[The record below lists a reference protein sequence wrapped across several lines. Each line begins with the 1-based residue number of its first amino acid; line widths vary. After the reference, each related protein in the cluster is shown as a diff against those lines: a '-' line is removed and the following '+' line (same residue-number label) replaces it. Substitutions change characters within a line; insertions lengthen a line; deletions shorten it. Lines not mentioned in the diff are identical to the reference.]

1 MKKALKTFFI
11 LILCLAVAGGT
22 GYLFFVNLTKSSSAF
37 ENINSFVK
45 SSSQKELLIDMQQ
58 ISTYGGDRFNTI
70 IGTYND
76 MQQSLQC
83 LNACLI
89 DFENSSAEHILCT
102 KLDKLV
108 SQTSDIKA
116 MVNEY
121 NIKSQNLTFNKYEG
135 SNNIYESFADFV
147 ANYADYVLA
156 VNMEVKKYV
165 SSTNV
170 DVKFD
175 VIDVYANV
183 VKNSLQ
189 NLKVD
194 ETNNFD
200 NLNYMNS
207 HFQLKNGYLVSQ
219 NPNGNF
225 ASENNKFIEQ
235 YKQCN
240 ALSFASNLN
249 ANLILA
255 DVNSTN
261 VELRAGYYLKI
272 ILGA

>member
-121 NIKSQNLTFNKYEG
+121 NIKSQNSTFNKYEG

-156 VNMEVKKYV
+156 VNMEVKKHV

-170 DVKFD
+170 DIKFD

-183 VKNSLQ
+183 VKKSLQ

-235 YKQCN
+235 YKQCD
-240 ALSFASNLN
+240 ASSFASNLN

-261 VELRAGYYLKI
+261 AELRAGYYLKI

>member
-58 ISTYGGDRFNTI
+58 
-70 IGTYND
+70 
-76 MQQSLQC
+76 SLQC

-121 NIKSQNLTFNKYEG
+121 NIKSQNSTFNKYEG

-156 VNMEVKKYV
+156 VNMEVKKHV

-170 DVKFD
+170 DIKFD

-183 VKNSLQ
+183 VKKSLQ

-207 HFQLKNGYLVSQ
+207 HFQLKNGYLISQ

-235 YKQCN
+235 YKQCD
-240 ALSFASNLN
+240 ASSFASNLN

-261 VELRAGYYLKI
+261 AELRAGYYLKI

>member
-121 NIKSQNLTFNKYEG
+121 NIKSQNSTFNKYEG

-156 VNMEVKKYV
+156 VNMEVKKHV

-170 DVKFD
+170 DIKFD

-183 VKNSLQ
+183 VKKSLQ

-207 HFQLKNGYLVSQ
+207 HFQLKNGYLISQ

-235 YKQCN
+235 YKQCD
-240 ALSFASNLN
+240 ASSFASNLN

-261 VELRAGYYLKI
+261 AELRAGYYLKI

>member
-121 NIKSQNLTFNKYEG
+121 NIKSQNSTFNKYEG

-194 ETNNFD
+194 GTNNFE

>member
-108 SQTSDIKA
+108 SQTSNIKA

-121 NIKSQNLTFNKYEG
+121 NIKSQNSTFNKYEG

>member
-11 LILCLAVAGGT
+11 LVLCLAVAGGT

-121 NIKSQNLTFNKYEG
+121 NIKSQNSTFNKYEG

-175 VIDVYANV
+175 IIDVYANV

>member
-37 ENINSFVK
+37 ENINSFIK

-58 ISTYGGDRFNTI
+58 ISTDGGDRFNTI
-70 IGTYND
+70 IGTYKD

-89 DFENSSAEHILCT
+89 DFESSSAEHILCT
-102 KLDKLV
+102 KLDKLI
-108 SQTSDIKA
+108 SQTSDIKE

-121 NIKSQNLTFNKYEG
+121 NIKSQNSTFNKFEG
-135 SNNIYESFADFV
+135 ANNIYESFADFV
-147 ANYADYVLA
+147 ANYADYILA
-156 VNMEVKKYV
+156 VNVEVKKHV

-235 YKQCN
+235 YKQCD
-240 ALSFASNLN
+240 ASSFASNLN
-249 ANLILA
+249 ANIILA
-255 DVNSTN
+255 DSNSTN
-261 VELRAGYYLKI
+261 AELRAGYYLKI

>member
-102 KLDKLV
+102 KLDKLA
-108 SQTSDIKA
+108 SQISDIKA

-121 NIKSQNLTFNKYEG
+121 NIKSQNSTFNKYEG

>member
-175 VIDVYANV
+175 VIYVYSNV
-183 VKNSLQ
+183 VKNILKK
-189 NLKVD
+189 LKVY

>member
-11 LILCLAVAGGT
+11 LVLCLAVAGGT

-121 NIKSQNLTFNKYEG
+121 NIKSQNSTFNKYEG

-189 NLKVD
+189 NLKVY

>member
-121 NIKSQNLTFNKYEG
+121 NIKSQNSTFNKYEG

-207 HFQLKNGYLVSQ
+207 HCQRKNAYLVSQ

>member
-11 LILCLAVAGGT
+11 LVLCLAVAGGT

-121 NIKSQNLTFNKYEG
+121 NIKSQNSTFNKYEG

-194 ETNNFD
+194 EANNFD

>member
-89 DFENSSAEHILCT
+89 DFENSTAEHILCT

-121 NIKSQNLTFNKYEG
+121 NIKSQNSTFNKYEG

-175 VIDVYANV
+175 IIDVYANV

-189 NLKVD
+189 NLKVY

>member
-58 ISTYGGDRFNTI
+58 ISTHGGDRFNTI

-121 NIKSQNLTFNKYEG
+121 NIKSQNSTFNKYEG

-189 NLKVD
+189 NLKVY

-225 ASENNKFIEQ
+225 ASEYNKFIEQ

>member
-11 LILCLAVAGGT
+11 LVLCLAVAGGT

-121 NIKSQNLTFNKYEG
+121 NIKSQNSTFNKYQG

>member
-37 ENINSFVK
+37 ENINSFIK

-121 NIKSQNLTFNKYEG
+121 NIKSQNSTFNKYEG

-156 VNMEVKKYV
+156 VNMEVKKCV

>member
-121 NIKSQNLTFNKYEG
+121 NIKSQNSTFNKYEG

-189 NLKVD
+189 NLKVN

>member
-11 LILCLAVAGGT
+11 LVLCLAVAGGT

-121 NIKSQNLTFNKYEG
+121 NIKSQNSTFNKYEG

>member
-121 NIKSQNLTFNKYEG
+121 NIKSQNSTFNKYEG

-189 NLKVD
+189 NLKVY

>member
-121 NIKSQNLTFNKYEG
+121 NIKSQNSTFNKYEG

-194 ETNNFD
+194 GTNNFD

>member
-1 MKKALKTFFI
+1 
-11 LILCLAVAGGT
+11 
-22 GYLFFVNLTKSSSAF
+22 
-37 ENINSFVK
+37 
-45 SSSQKELLIDMQQ
+45 
-58 ISTYGGDRFNTI
+58 
-70 IGTYND
+70 
-76 MQQSLQC
+76 
-83 LNACLI
+83 
-89 DFENSSAEHILCT
+89 
-102 KLDKLV
+102 
-108 SQTSDIKA
+108 

-121 NIKSQNLTFNKYEG
+121 NIKSQNSTFNKYEG

>member
-121 NIKSQNLTFNKYEG
+121 NIKSQNSTFNKYEG

>member
-45 SSSQKELLIDMQQ
+45 SSSQNELLIDMQQ

-121 NIKSQNLTFNKYEG
+121 NIKSQNSTFNKYEG

>member
-58 ISTYGGDRFNTI
+58 ISTHGGDRFNTI

-121 NIKSQNLTFNKYEG
+121 NIKSQNSTFNKYEG

-189 NLKVD
+189 NLKVY

>member
-121 NIKSQNLTFNKYEG
+121 NIKSQNSTFNKYEG

-156 VNMEVKKYV
+156 VNVEVKKYV

-194 ETNNFD
+194 ETNNFE

>member
-121 NIKSQNLTFNKYEG
+121 NIKSQNSTFNKYEG

-175 VIDVYANV
+175 IIDVYANV

>member
-189 NLKVD
+189 NLKVY

>member
-121 NIKSQNLTFNKYEG
+121 NIKSQNSTFNKYEG

-194 ETNNFD
+194 ETNNFE